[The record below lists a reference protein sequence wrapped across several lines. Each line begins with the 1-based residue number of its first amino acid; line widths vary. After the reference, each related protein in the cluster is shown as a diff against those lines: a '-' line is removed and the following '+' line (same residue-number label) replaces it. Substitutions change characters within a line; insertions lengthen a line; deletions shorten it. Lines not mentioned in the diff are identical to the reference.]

1 MVQQNTARYRARFGP
16 TDRSIQKNQPRAF
29 ESGAQTDNLLRVLPQ
44 ILAKIG

>member
-1 MVQQNTARYRARFGP
+1 MVQQNIARYRVRFGAI
-16 TDRSIQKNQPRAF
+16 DRSIQKNQPRAF